1 MTKIILR
8 LLILLLLLFFIIPP
22 IENYT
27 TNNSN
32 YNYITKLPLEKKNN
46 VTDYKKKI
54 KYIDEYIEYY
64 EYNTNSEISLM
75 LDL

>member
-32 YNYITKLPLEKKNN
+32 YNYITKSSLEKKNN

-54 KYIDEYIEYY
+54 KYIDEYIEYH
-64 EYNTNSEISLM
+64 EYNTNSGKSLI